1 MLMNEM
7 RAESWEGLCGVIDH
21 DGWIVEIVEIYLI
34 DFIYR
39 TFWSEIFSI

>member
-21 DGWIVEIVEIYLI
+21 DGIVEIYLI

-39 TFWSEIFSI
+39 TFWSEHFSI